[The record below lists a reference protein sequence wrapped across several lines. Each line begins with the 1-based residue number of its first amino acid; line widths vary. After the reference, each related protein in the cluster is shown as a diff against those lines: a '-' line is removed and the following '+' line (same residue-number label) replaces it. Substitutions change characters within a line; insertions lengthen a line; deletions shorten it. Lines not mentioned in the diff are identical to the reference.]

1 MGGDGERD
9 YCVIVIIFH
18 IVDFFLVG
26 RGFFSVLGVFHV
38 KFLCCGDCFLIS
50 LISRIFACSCGECGI
65 EFPNK
70 WYQSARFEVIVAW
83 FVVRLGGSLQW
94 ALFTKLH
101 GCSPS

>member
-65 EFPNK
+65 EFPNIHACIIIIHAL
-70 WYQSARFEVIVAW
+70 SLIIHACIIIIHARIINDN
-83 FVVRLGGSLQW
+83 
-94 ALFTKLH
+94 
-101 GCSPS
+101 

>member
-70 WYQSARFEVIVAW
+70 WYKSARFEVIVAW
-83 FVVRLGGSLQW
+83 
-94 ALFTKLH
+94 
-101 GCSPS
+101 CS